1 LSFNFIQVPPQS
13 TGLKVDTAE
22 LTNGANTVERQI
34 ITLGDAITA
43 ANVAGV
49 TAAGA
54 VNVNVEGQKA
64 TYGASATFAVAASA
78 TLVWTLTGSASKT
91 VRLVEVGFSSTTA
104 TAAQYLDIQGIK
116 YSAAATG
123 GTPVAETV
131 VPFDSTAAAGT
142 ATVNHY
148 TANGTPGAA
157 VGTVKMV
164 RYFSA
169 LTGTPAPTT
178 WIVWRFGSGP
188 DSGLVLRGVAQQFGI
203 SQATGG
209 ANAGTGDVYA
219 IWTEE

>member
-1 LSFNFIQVPPQS
+1 MAFNFIQVPPQS

-64 TYGASATFAVAASA
+64 TYSASATFAVAASA

-91 VRLVEVGFSSTTA
+91 IRLVELGFSSTTA

-116 YSAAATG
+116 YSTAATG

-131 VPFDSTAAAGT
+131 VPLDSGFAAGT

-148 TANGTPGAA
+148 TANGTPGTP

-169 LTGTPAPTT
+169 LTGTAAPTT
-178 WIVWRFGSGP
+178 WIVWRFGNGP

-209 ANAGTGDVYA
+209 ANAGTADVYA
-219 IWTEE
+219 VWTEE